1 MENLERDIP
10 PWPDVSSEYPESA
23 KIRFFFLQSLPD
35 IDTIH
40 KEPS

>member
-1 MENLERDIP
+1 MGNVEQNIP